1 MIITSGYIEDM
12 KITEELLKKSAIC
25 RSRYLLDRNSI
36 CQDSLKLDP
45 CLDQMLSLQKSAFDR
60 IGLGYDFSSPST
72 TIFVSSTNNVEI
84 ENNDVKNELAS
95 ENIDKI
101 KSILGAPLS
110 LIRKRLRTLGLRR
123 ETLC

>member
-1 MIITSGYIEDM
+1 M
-12 KITEELLKKSAIC
+12 KITHELLKKSAIC
-25 RSRYLLDRNSI
+25 RSRYLIDRNSI